1 MITFNDLYDFWRMN
15 KDAKAMKSYRNLLPL
30 FNSSEARL
38 KRRAKYWGCWLR
50 YHRWLKKNNS
60 FFYLF
65 RVMNSTIR
73 EHVAFDYLNTKKD

>member
-1 MITFNDLYDFWRMN
+1 MK
-15 KDAKAMKSYRNLLPL
+15 KDDGSMKSYRNLLPL
-30 FNSSEARL
+30 FYSTESRI

-65 RVMNSTIR
+65 RSMNSTIR
-73 EHVAFDYLNTKKD
+73 ERDAFDYLITKKD